1 MATSWTTEKIIQLLL
16 LVVDE
21 KVQGPPNYERMGQF
35 FGVSRDAVK
44 QKYNNLKKDFHAT
57 VIQTAAI
64 QTGNPTPPPTPSRK
78 RKATMAT
85 NVLEVTNDVSSE
97 EVVES
102 DGNSG
107 RVKRARVSRVAA
119 GKAKQR
125 IKEEYEEMENF
136 VTFEDE

>member
-1 MATSWTTEKIIQLLL
+1 
-16 LVVDE
+16 
-21 KVQGPPNYERMGQF
+21 MGQF

-44 QKYNNLKKDFHAT
+44 QKYNNLKKYFHAT
-57 VIQTAAI
+57 LIQTAAI
-64 QTGNPTPPPTPSRK
+64 QTGNPTPPTTPSRK

-85 NVLEVTNDVSSE
+85 NVMEVENDVSSE
-97 EVVES
+97 VVVES

>member
-1 MATSWTTEKIIQLLL
+1 MATSWTTDKIIQLLL

-44 QKYNNLKKDFHAT
+44 QKYNIQKDFHAN
-57 VIQTAAI
+57 VTAAI
-64 QTGNPTPPPTPSRK
+64 QTRNPAPPPTPSRK
-78 RKATMAT
+78 RKAT
-85 NVLEVTNDVSSE
+85 NVTEVELDVSSK
-97 EVVES
+97 VVES
-102 DGNSG
+102 DGKSE

-125 IKEEYEEMENF
+125 IKEESEEMENF
-136 VTFEDE
+136 VTFED